1 MQEQR
6 PGVEQ
11 SALQAPCQTNR
22 LQRVEAQGLVE
33 VLEPPLTPIIAR
45 VQRLAVLELDL
56 PWLPQ
61 QPAASVIESWARRTL
76 HHIHRL
82 TQSLLV
88 STATSL
94 RPFPTAVRALLSQR
108 VTA

>member
-1 MQEQR
+1 MQERR

-61 QPAASVIESWARRTL
+61 QPAASVNESWARRTL

-88 STATSL
+88 SSATSL
-94 RPFPTAVRALLSQR
+94 RPLPTAVRALLSQR